1 MPISAE
7 TYERVALED
16 DDRVWELHCGR
27 LVEKPG
33 VTVEHADV
41 LNMLAVM
48 LGRQLDPGRYRV
60 RANTSRTRWSP
71 AGYFVPDVCVVPDE
85 LAQKLRG
92 TGALEVYTDPLPF
105 VAEVWSPST
114 GRYDVNT
121 KLPEYQR
128 RGDAEIWRIHPY
140 ERTLITWRRQ
150 ADGTYTETVL
160 TEGAIEPIALPN
172 VRIDLASLFDW
183 E

>member
-140 ERTLITWRRQ
+140 ERTVTVWRRRP
-150 ADGTYTETVL
+150 DGSYAETLHREGVL
-160 TEGAIEPIALPN
+160 SLAALPD
-172 VRIDLASLFDW
+172 VRIDLAALFV
-183 E
+183 